1 MGYDVLLPSVLS
13 HIHDCL
19 GEAGADLFES
29 LLFPDSRLKQVLVA
43 VRLRKL
49 YWPMSTHFFAEQ
61 VSQSEY
67 WAAWMKYLAV
77 ETYYSTV
84 QSEDDSDSAATEENG
99 EPHPQAEPEMHST
112 DALKDSKDAEDFNV
126 GWFEHLHARFSST
139 RRLKHLFFEEQ
150 IVVQYHNLSLAC
162 FGYSPKMFL
171 F

>member
-1 MGYDVLLPSVLS
+1 
-13 HIHDCL
+13 
-19 GEAGADLFES
+19 
-29 LLFPDSRLKQVLVA
+29 
-43 VRLRKL
+43 
-49 YWPMSTHFFAEQ
+49 MSTHFFAEQ
-61 VSQSEY
+61 VNQSEY

-77 ETYYSTV
+77 ETYSSGV
-84 QSEDDSDSAATEENG
+84 QPEDDTAAATEENG
-99 EPHPQAEPEMHST
+99 EPRPQAEPELHST
-112 DALKDSKDAEDFNV
+112 DALKDSKDAGDFNV